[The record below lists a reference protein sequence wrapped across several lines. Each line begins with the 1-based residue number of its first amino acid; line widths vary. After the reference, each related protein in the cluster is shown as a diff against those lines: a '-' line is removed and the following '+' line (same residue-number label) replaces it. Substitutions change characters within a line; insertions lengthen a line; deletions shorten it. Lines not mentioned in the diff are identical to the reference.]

1 MEKIELKF
9 LFKLLEFEDYRAPLS
24 KIKLNPTVSEDELY
38 RICRKLCDRGMVVCS
53 YKVSKLK
60 IAPPGKFLLEQDS
73 ANLPLTEQEFKVLQA
88 SSEDTIS
95 PKETGIPSE
104 ERQTVIQ
111 GLAERGLIK
120 INTKDKKIKQV
131 CLTERGKEYLQ
142 YEYVPDGTSSILNPE
157 LLTHYLQFLRTSF
170 QEVAPAISKMTQTQ
184 THTISDEK
192 ILLTIV
198 ELERQL
204 AKDNRLPIFYL
215 REKLH
220 PLLSREEVDE
230 VLYRLQQN
238 DKIEL
243 DSLPATSAC
252 IFTSE
257 QIEAGIIQESGSPLF
272 FITLK

>member
-1 MEKIELKF
+1 
-9 LFKLLEFEDYRAPLS
+9 
-24 KIKLNPTVSEDELY
+24 
-38 RICRKLCDRGMVVCS
+38 
-53 YKVSKLK
+53 
-60 IAPPGKFLLEQDS
+60 
-73 ANLPLTEQEFKVLQA
+73 
-88 SSEDTIS
+88 
-95 PKETGIPSE
+95 
-104 ERQTVIQ
+104 
-111 GLAERGLIK
+111 LIK
-120 INTKDKKIKQV
+120 VHTKDKKIQEV
-131 CLTERGKEYLQ
+131 WLTERGKEYLQ
-142 YEYVPDGTSSILNPE
+142 YEYVPDGTSSILNSE

-170 QEVAPAISKMTQTQ
+170 QEVAPPTSKAIQAQ

-215 REKLH
+215 REKLY

-230 VLYRLQQN
+230 ALYRLQQN

-257 QIEAGIIQESGSPLF
+257 QIEAGIIQESGARLF